1 MDPGTKR
8 ALKIKKVVALS
19 IKVGGSLASSTKTS
33 QKRKNQS
40 DEDRPL
46 KKGANQPINLGQSG
60 SQGTPN
66 PSRHGVGKG
75 LMMAHGPI
83 TNEPIPPPPALLVK
97 DKQLAL
103 QTTYSIVKNL
113 NLDKCSEHE
122 MDALGDSVLFYL
134 MRVSSC
140 HIFGSVVCVFS
151 TNCLPSIWLS

>member
-1 MDPGTKR
+1 MDLGTKR
-8 ALKIKKVVALS
+8 ALKIKKVAALS
-19 IKVGGSLASSTKTS
+19 IKVGGLLASSTKTS

-46 KKGANQPINLGQSG
+46 KTRANQPVNLGRSG

-66 PSRHGVGKG
+66 PPRHGVGKG
-75 LMMAHGPI
+75 LMTTHGPI
-83 TNEPIPPPPALLVK
+83 TNKPIPPPALLVK
-97 DKQLAL
+97 DKQHAL

-122 MDALGDSVLFYL
+122 MDALGDSVFFDL

-140 HIFGSVVCVFS
+140 HTFGSVVCLFS
-151 TNCLPSIWLS
+151 TNCLPSIRIP